1 MYCSGSG
8 SRGHQFVPELLATE
22 IWANSALRAAKFF
35 DEFSEGES
43 TYDEAMC
50 HEMVN
55 RYGWMCGCAIRKW
68 RDIQ

>member
-1 MYCSGSG
+1 MMYCSGSS
-8 SRGHQFVPELLATE
+8 SREHQFLPEVATE
-22 IWANSALRAAKFF
+22 IWGNFALRAAKFF

-55 RYGWMCGCAIRKW
+55 RYGWMCGCAGRK
-68 RDIQ
+68 